1 MSPHYQ
7 ADLATER
14 KRQLTTARANQTT
27 GLTNG
32 QKCGTKPI
40 RCVTLHVRGR
50 RGVALLL
57 LCERKP
63 YSDLVSLLSA
73 GIQDYKYT
81 LIGSRAS
88 ENSSLGNMALHPV
101 TTRNTRC
108 KRGLRL
114 LLVYARYLFYSQ
126 IGRQSHRNSEL
137 AKARRSMG
145 DRGVITSNPR

>member
-14 KRQLTTARANQTT
+14 ERQLTTARANQTA

-32 QKCGTKPI
+32 QKCGTIAI
-40 RCVTLHVRGR
+40 RCVTLHARGR
-50 RGVALLL
+50 RGVASLL

-81 LIGSRAS
+81 LIGSIGSSS
-88 ENSSLGNMALHPV
+88 ENSSLGNIAVSYTHLTLP
-101 TTRNTRC
+101 TSD
-108 KRGLRL
+108 
-114 LLVYARYLFYSQ
+114 LV
-126 IGRQSHRNSEL
+126 
-137 AKARRSMG
+137 
-145 DRGVITSNPR
+145 